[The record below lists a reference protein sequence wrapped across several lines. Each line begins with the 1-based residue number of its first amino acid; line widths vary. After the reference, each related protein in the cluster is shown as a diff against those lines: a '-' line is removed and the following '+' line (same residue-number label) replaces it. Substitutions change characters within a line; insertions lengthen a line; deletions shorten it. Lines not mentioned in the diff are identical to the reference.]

1 MTNVLK
7 ILVVYYSQTGNTEKM
22 ARAIEKGAK
31 SVVGIEV
38 EVKYFV
44 KPEELVD
51 ADGIILGM
59 PTYYHDIG
67 MDMKNLLNGV
77 SKEEIDLKGKVG
89 AAFGSY
95 GWSGEAPNLLLEIMK
110 NRFEMDIV
118 EPALRIKYNP
128 DEKGLEECYKLGKV
142 VAEKVVKKSLHL
154 NNKE

>member
-1 MTNVLK
+1 LTNLLKVL
-7 ILVVYYSQTGNTEKM
+7 IVYYSQTGNTEKM
-22 ARAIEKGAK
+22 ARAIEEGAK
-31 SVVGIEV
+31 SVAGIDV

-51 ADGIILGM
+51 ANGIILGM

-67 MDMKNLLNGV
+67 MDMKTLLEGV
-77 SKEEIDLKGKVG
+77 AKEEINLKDKVG

-110 NRFEMDIV
+110 NRFSMDVI

-128 DEKGLEECYKLGKV
+128 DKNGLDECRKLGKT
-142 VAEKVVKKSLHL
+142 VAEKVVKKSLDL
-154 NNKE
+154 DNQK